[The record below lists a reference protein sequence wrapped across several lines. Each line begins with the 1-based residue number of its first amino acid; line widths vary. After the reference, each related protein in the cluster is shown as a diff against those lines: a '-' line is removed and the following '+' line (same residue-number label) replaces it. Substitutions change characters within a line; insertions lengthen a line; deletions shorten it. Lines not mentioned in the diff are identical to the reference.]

1 MAPPFR
7 SRQPKGPVIPRFDPK
22 RQRREDPETIL
33 NHLSLEALFVLRI
46 ANTRQDPCFLD
57 GYVAR
62 HLVEKKL
69 LVRIP
74 SGKKSLYRITFLG
87 ETVVEISY
95 EKGIVTKGKV
105 NL

>member
-1 MAPPFR
+1 
-7 SRQPKGPVIPRFDPK
+7 
-22 RQRREDPETIL
+22 
-33 NHLSLEALFVLRI
+33 
-46 ANTRQDPCFLD
+46 
-57 GYVAR
+57 
-62 HLVEKKL
+62 
-69 LVRIP
+69 VRIP